1 MRRQFWILMAIIGM
15 FGSVIGCST
24 VPNEE
29 ERIVPT
35 IAPPLIASAT
45 PVATASINYIPT
57 EPVVTIPVPTVTPQ
71 TGAELPLPVPTVVP
85 DGETRIVQQVTSPDG
100 QWVATTTYTR
110 FDVQGPV
117 EGTFTLTNLQSNEE
131 RLLEALTVTPGQR
144 WLEQVPFAM
153 GWTPDSQSL
162 YYSYLGIPIDGC
174 ALPFESNLYQY
185 TLATQSHETLSTPP
199 GSGHLFSP
207 TAEQV
212 AYFPEIGAVGD
223 PALGIY
229 TPTTDEFKEILFPNL
244 NPSLVS
250 PQTVEAELLWHPDGN
265 LIALS
270 VTLSRCTNPT
280 SALLLADIA
289 ASEITLLA
297 SGESYYSL
305 DKWYG
310 NTLVLRE
317 HIQFYDA
324 DRQQWVNSLQ
334 ITPVGTY
341 IAPTVT
347 LPPP

>member
-1 MRRQFWILMAIIGM
+1 MRRQFWIFIVIMGMIG
-15 FGSVIGCST
+15 GVAGCSL

-35 IAPPLIASAT
+35 IAPPRVASAT
-45 PVATASINYIPT
+45 LVATASVPPIPT
-57 EPVVTIPVPTVTPQ
+57 EPIVNVPVPTATPL
-71 TGAELPLPVPTVVP
+71 TEAEVPPPVPTAVP
-85 DGETRIVQQVTSPDG
+85 DGETRIVQQMTSPDG
-100 QWVATTTYTR
+100 QWMVTTTYTG

-117 EGTFTLTNLQSNEE
+117 EGTFTLTNLQTNEE
-131 RLLEALTVTPGQR
+131 MLLEALTVTPGQR
-144 WLEQVPFAM
+144 WLEQVPFTM

-162 YYSYLGIPIDGC
+162 YYSYLGIPMDGC
-174 ALPFESNLYQY
+174 VLPFESNLYQY

-199 GSGHLFSP
+199 GSGHLFLP
-207 TAEQV
+207 TGEQV
-212 AYFPEIGAVGD
+212 AYFPEIVAVGD

-229 TPTTDEFKEILFPNL
+229 TPATDEFKEILLPPL
-244 NPSLVS
+244 NPSIVS
-250 PQTVEAELLWHPDGN
+250 PQMVEAELLWHPDGN

-270 VTLSRCTNPT
+270 VTMSRCTNPT

-310 NTLVLRE
+310 NTLVLRN
-317 HIQFYDA
+317 HMQFYDA

-347 LPPP
+347 LPSP